1 MKSWLRPR
9 RVRTRLT
16 LWYVA
21 VLAGILVV
29 YGAVTSTLL
38 FLQLRS
44 ELDRVAI
51 EDLETI
57 EGFLSFD
64 SNGRLH
70 LQAASHDHPYPLT
83 MQHRL
88 MEVIADD
95 GTILYRNELLGR
107 RNLGGPAFP
116 GEGVNS
122 YSPRSIHLADGT
134 PVRLVSR
141 HHVLDG
147 HPSLIRVGFSEETLW
162 QRFWELF
169 GGLLAGAPLA
179 LGAAGAGGYFLA
191 RRAFSPIERM
201 ARRAREIRAEQ
212 LSTRL
217 DIDNPDDELGVLAQA
232 FNDTLERLERSFNQ
246 LRQFTADASHELRT
260 PLNAI
265 QNVGEVGLRQDRD
278 RDYYREVIGSMLEE
292 SSRLARLVDSLL
304 TITRADAGQLRLE
317 RTAIPILSFSR
328 EVVSLLEVLAEEKG
342 QAISLDG
349 DGTSQVWADH
359 LILRQVLV
367 NLIDNA
373 IKYSPCGGSIAVR
386 VARRGTQ
393 KVSIEIEDSGP
404 GIAPEH
410 RDKVFDRFYRIDEA
424 RSRETGGSG
433 LGLAIAKWGAQAHDG
448 QLELDCTANT
458 GCIFRLILPLHDGD
472 LPQGASVRSDLV
484 DQSRTATQIGKAPED
499 RRPSGQVV

>member
-1 MKSWLRPR
+1 MRKWLRPR
-9 RVRTRLT
+9 RVRIRLT

-21 VLAGILVV
+21 VLACILVI
-29 YGAVTSTLL
+29 YGTVTSTLL

-64 SNGRLH
+64 SHGKVH
-70 LQAASHDHPYPLT
+70 LRAASHDHPYPLT

-88 MEVIADD
+88 MEVIADN
-95 GTILYRNELLGR
+95 GTILYRNELLGS

-122 YSPRSIHLADGT
+122 YSPRSIHLSDGT

-141 HHVLDG
+141 HHILEG
-147 HPSLIRVGFSEETLW
+147 YPSLIRVGFSEEALW
-162 QRFWELF
+162 QRLWELVW
-169 GGLLAGAPLA
+169 GLLAGAPLA
-179 LGAAGAGGYFLA
+179 LGAAAVGGYFLA
-191 RRAFSPIERM
+191 RRAFRPIERM
-201 ARRAREIRAEQ
+201 AHRAREISAEQ

-217 DIDNPDDELGVLAQA
+217 EIENPDDELGLLAQA
-232 FNDTLERLERSFNQ
+232 FNGTLERLERSFNQ

-278 RDYYREVIGSMLEE
+278 REHYREVIGSMLEE
-292 SSRLARLVDSLL
+292 SGRLARLVDSLL

-317 RTAIPILSFSR
+317 HTAIPILSFSR

-342 QAISLDG
+342 QTISLDG
-349 DGTSQVWADH
+349 DGTAHVWADH

-373 IKYSPCGGSIAVR
+373 IKFSPCGGSIAVR
-386 VARRGTQ
+386 IARRGTQ
-393 KVSIEIEDSGP
+393 NASIEVKDSGP
-404 GIAPEH
+404 GIAIEH

-433 LGLAIAKWGAQAHDG
+433 LGLAIAKWGAQAHNG
-448 QLELDCTANT
+448 ELELDCTANT
-458 GCIFRLILPLHDGD
+458 GCIFRLILPLHNGD
-472 LPQGASVRSDLV
+472 LPHGASVQSGLV
-484 DQSRTATQIGKAPED
+484 DQHVEAEI
-499 RRPSGQVV
+499 

>member
-1 MKSWLRPR
+1 MRKWCRPR
-9 RVRTRLT
+9 RVRVRLT

-21 VLAGILVV
+21 VLAGVLVI

-64 SNGRLH
+64 SHGKVH
-70 LQAASHDHPYPLT
+70 LRAASHDHPYPLR

-95 GTILYRNELLGR
+95 GTILYRNELLGS
-107 RNLGGPAFP
+107 RNLGGPTMP

-122 YSPRSIHLADGT
+122 YSPRSIHLSDGT

-141 HHVLDG
+141 HHILEG
-147 HPSLIRVGFSEETLW
+147 HPSLIRVGFSEAALW
-162 QRFWELF
+162 QRFWQLIW
-169 GGLLAGAPLA
+169 GLLAGAPLA
-179 LGAAGAGGYFLA
+179 LGAAAAGGYFLA

-201 ARRAREIRAEQ
+201 AHRAREIHAEQ
-212 LSTRL
+212 LSKRL
-217 DIDNPDDELGVLAQA
+217 EIDNPDDELGLLAHA

-278 RDYYREVIGSMLEE
+278 REYYREVIGSMLEE
-292 SSRLARLVDSLL
+292 SGRLARLVDSLL

-317 RTAIPILSFSR
+317 RSAIPILSFSR
-328 EVVSLLEVLAEEKG
+328 EVMSLLEVLAEEKG
-342 QAISLDG
+342 QTISLDG
-349 DGTSQVWADH
+349 DGTAHVWADH

-373 IKYSPCGGSIAVR
+373 IKFSPYGGSIALR
-386 VARRGTQ
+386 IARSGAQ
-393 KVSIEIEDSGP
+393 NVSIEVKDSGP

-433 LGLAIAKWGAQAHDG
+433 LGLAIAKWGAQAHNG
-448 QLELDCTANT
+448 ELELDCTANT
-458 GCIFRLILPLHDGD
+458 GCIFRLILPLHNGD
-472 LPQGASVRSDLV
+472 MPQGASV
-484 DQSRTATQIGKAPED
+484 QSHLEHQHVEAEF
-499 RRPSGQVV
+499 